1 MRHGI
6 KFTGMPAWPAETR
19 DDEVWAVVAF
29 LQRLP
34 RLDASSYDRLVLGPP
49 AATPAARAD
58 TGPSPSAV
66 TDLIGAR
73 CGPCHGVDG
82 RGRESPA
89 FPRLAGQKAHYLRLA
104 LSAYAGGRRHS
115 GTMTPVA
122 LALDAGTMSA
132 IADHYAALPGTPSG
146 PASPS
151 TGRPAA
157 PDTSVIRGAAI
168 ARLGIPAQGVPRC
181 VECHGPAATKRNAA
195 YPRLAGQFAPYLE
208 LQLQLFAERRRGG
221 SPFAH
226 LMQDVAPRLTPAQRR
241 DVAAWYAS
249 LPAGEPDPP

>member
-1 MRHGI
+1 MH
-6 KFTGMPAWPAETR
+6 
-19 DDEVWAVVAF
+19 
-29 LQRLP
+29 
-34 RLDASSYDRLVLGPP
+34 DRGH
-49 AATPAARAD
+49 
-58 TGPSPSAV
+58 GPSPSAV
-66 TDLIGAR
+66 ADLIGAR

-157 PDTSVIRGAAI
+157 PDTSVVRGAAI

-226 LMQDVAPRLTPAQRR
+226 LMQDVAAETDASPAPGRCR
-241 DVAAWYAS
+241 VVRVAARRRARS
-249 LPAGEPDPP
+249 DREAARAATRPPRADYFLAW